1 MGASELKQQVKVST
15 KKVKKPRDSEK
26 VKKEAIRMTMEI
38 NDEAESKELKKLRK
52 SLIKKT
58 DKVVKIA
65 MKIEKKQIQEDR
77 YRKQSLTSAGTDVGI
92 NFPTKK
98 DKQKPKKRKTKKTKE
113 DEKRT
118 VKAEV
123 NYPVSVVPDYPV
135 VPV

>member
-65 MKIEKKQIQEDR
+65 MKIEKKQNQEER
-77 YRKQSLTSAGTDVGI
+77 CRKPSLTSTSTDVGM

-98 DKQKPKKRKTKKTKE
+98 EKKKSK
-113 DEKRT
+113 
-118 VKAEV
+118 
-123 NYPVSVVPDYPV
+123 
-135 VPV
+135 